1 MVADRDTWVA
11 HHRTPQVLVYTSI
24 SNTWINLHLLE
35 MNSFDEII
43 IETGKQLNAVVVQDR
58 ERRENDLLGKFTFI
72 CWVPISIYYIII
84 ITRILK

>member
-1 MVADRDTWVA
+1 
-11 HHRTPQVLVYTSI
+11 
-24 SNTWINLHLLE
+24 

-72 CWVPISIYYIII
+72 C
-84 ITRILK
+84 